1 MEKAVKT
8 IDLSAIVYVAMMVTV
23 FFLAL

>member
-8 IDLSAIVYVAMMVTV
+8 IDLSALVYVALMATV